1 MFFTGRTACRA
12 VDSSNR
18 IYRRFY
24 SSLSH
29 LLVILLI
36 LPFFTTY
43 LDDNVNIDLTGQVTL
58 LFQHIETELL
68 GSANLT

>member
-36 LPFFTTY
+36 LSFFTTY
-43 LDDNVNIDLTGQVTL
+43 ELYHIILPGASDQSIITVTK
-58 LFQHIETELL
+58 
-68 GSANLT
+68 

>member
-18 IYRRFY
+18 IDRRFY

-29 LLVILLI
+29 LLVVLLV
-36 LPFFTTY
+36 LTFFTTY
-43 LDDNVNIDLTGQVTL
+43 SGI
-58 LFQHIETELL
+58 L
-68 GSANLT
+68 GTVSN